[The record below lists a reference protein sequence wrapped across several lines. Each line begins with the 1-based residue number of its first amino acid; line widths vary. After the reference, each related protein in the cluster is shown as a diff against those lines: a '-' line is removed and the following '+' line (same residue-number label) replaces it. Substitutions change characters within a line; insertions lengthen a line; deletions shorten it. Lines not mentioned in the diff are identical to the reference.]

1 VFGHV
6 EVNTKDLVAKATA
19 HERATT
25 TLRVI
30 QYMLAATV
38 AFDIVDRVTA
48 LDLSVF
54 VDMSTANVGG
64 TPEWQRSIVTNLIYQ
79 PGMWFLVNMIAAAA
93 LIVVMGKYMAW
104 LEAKANGQV
113 NVVVVVNCPINVP
126 RLWEYLGTKEIESTE
141 SIDEGERQ
149 LKKLEWQEL
158 EPTEWDG
165 SAPRIQLLFQDAEE
179 ISSSDEEDDTQIRE
193 PGELGPGQGFLLEMR

>member
-1 VFGHV
+1 MFGHV

-19 HERATT
+19 HERATI

-54 VDMSTANVGG
+54 VDMSTANTGG

-79 PGMWFLVNMIAAAA
+79 PGMWFLVNMIAAAVV
-93 LIVVMGKYMAW
+93 IVVMGKYMAW
-104 LEAKANGQV
+104 LEAKANGLV
-113 NVVVVVNCPINVP
+113 NVVVVVNCPIHVP
-126 RLWEYLGTKEIESTE
+126 SLWEYLGTKEIESTE
-141 SIDEGERQ
+141 SIDQGERQ

-165 SAPRIQLLFQDAEE
+165 SAPRIQLLFQDAEV
-179 ISSSDEEDDTQIRE
+179 SSSDEEEDTQIRE